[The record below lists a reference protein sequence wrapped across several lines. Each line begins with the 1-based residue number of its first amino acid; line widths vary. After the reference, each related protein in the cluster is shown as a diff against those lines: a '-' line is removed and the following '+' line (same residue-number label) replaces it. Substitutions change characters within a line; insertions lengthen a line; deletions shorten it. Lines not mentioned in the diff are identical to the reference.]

1 MNKRWI
7 RSLVVIIFLL
17 VIFQVAESNEKHAVL
32 DENDLS
38 PFAGVMKTGLVL
50 DDLPV
55 VEESEVDVVA
65 IDEQEVP
72 LAEQT
77 ELYSL
82 YTKMGLTAEQFY
94 ADLRLLNN
102 ITEAEAGNQS
112 ELGKRLV
119 IDTVLNRID
128 SDRWRDDYT
137 IWEVVAHPGQFE
149 TYSNGAY
156 LKVCLDERISELIVE
171 ELLNRTNTEVMYFK
185 TGGYFSGLPELFV
198 EGDHWFSGEE

>member
-17 VIFQVAESNEKHAVL
+17 VIFQVAESNEEHAVL
-32 DENDLS
+32 DEENLS
-38 PFAGVMKTGLVL
+38 PFAGVMKTGVVL

-55 VEESEVDVVA
+55 VEENEVEVVA
-65 IDEQEVP
+65 IEEPEVP
-72 LAEQT
+72 LAETT
-77 ELYSL
+77 ELYLL
-82 YTKMGLTAEQFY
+82 YMKMGMTTEQFY

-112 ELGKRLV
+112 ELGKRYV
-119 IDTVLNRID
+119 IDVVLNRID

-156 LKVCLDERISELIVE
+156 LNVCLDERVSELIVE
-171 ELLNRTNTEVMYFK
+171 ELLNRTNNEVMYFK
-185 TGGYFSGLPELFV
+185 TDGYFSGLPELFV
-198 EGDHWFSGEE
+198 EGEHYFSGE